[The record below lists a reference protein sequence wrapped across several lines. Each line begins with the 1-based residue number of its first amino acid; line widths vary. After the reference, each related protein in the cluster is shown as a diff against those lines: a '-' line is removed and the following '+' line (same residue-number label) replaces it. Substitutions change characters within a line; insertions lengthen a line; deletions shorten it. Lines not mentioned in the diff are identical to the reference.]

1 MVNYKSKSSKKKGYK
16 VLQSDSDNEEC
27 LNKKQFGADKLNK
40 NYLGYDG
47 NSSEISSDKAQN
59 QKKY

>member
-27 LNKKQFGADKLNK
+27 SNKKRFGADKLNK

-47 NSSEISSDKAQN
+47 NSSEISSD
-59 QKKY
+59 

>member
-27 LNKKQFGADKLNK
+27 SNKNRFGADKLNK

>member
-47 NSSEISSDKAQN
+47 NSSEISSD
-59 QKKY
+59 